1 MMFHTMDFP
10 LNTSAQLPPVLRGL
24 RKQAGLTQAE
34 VAARIGTTQQTYA
47 RIEADPSATSV
58 GRFLAILQAIGA
70 GMALQVAGSPAKP
83 MSNSRKFT
91 TVPAKTQIGAM
102 PTAKT
107 VGRSHSTK
115 TKAIAAA
122 PAKVTPPSGKKED
135 W

>member
-1 MMFHTMDFP
+1 MDFP
-10 LNTSAQLPPVLRGL
+10 VNTSAQLPPVLRGL

-70 GMALQVAGSPAKP
+70 GMALQAAASPLKP
-83 MSNSRKFT
+83 TSNSRKFSAVSAET
-91 TVPAKTQIGAM
+91 QSGATPAAN
-102 PTAKT
+102 T

-115 TKAIAAA
+115 TQAIAAA
-122 PAKVTPPSGKKED
+122 PAKVTPPSGKNED

>member
-1 MMFHTMDFP
+1 MDFP
-10 LNTSAQLPPVLRGL
+10 VNTSAQLPPVLRGL

-47 RIEADPSATSV
+47 RIEADPSTTSV

-83 MSNSRKFT
+83 ISKI
-91 TVPAKTQIGAM
+91 QIEAM
-102 PTAKT
+102 PAAKT
-107 VGRSHSTK
+107 VGQSHPTK
-115 TKAIAAA
+115 TKAMAAA
-122 PAKVTPPSGKKED
+122 PAKVTPPSGKKEN

>member
-1 MMFHTMDFP
+1 MNFP

-83 MSNSRKFT
+83 MSNSLS

-102 PTAKT
+102 PAAKT
-107 VGRSHSTK
+107 VNRNHSTK
-115 TKAIAAA
+115 TKPMGAA
-122 PAKVTPPSGKKED
+122 PAKVTPPSGKKEN